1 MFKPKSVKLWL
12 NKNTKLKKEKTEE
25 QSVRKERPEIK
36 GKLNGIELWVV
47 GGMGMGKWGWVK
59 HRYIL
64 FLRD

>member
-47 GGMGMGKWGWVK
+47 GGMGMGK
-59 HRYIL
+59 
-64 FLRD
+64 